1 MALTPAQK
9 LEDAEKAY
17 HDLLTGRALRV
28 VVDRNGERVEFT
40 AANRQMLKAYIDEL
54 RTQLGL
60 GGSSN
65 GPLQFLF

>member
-1 MALTPAQK
+1 MSLMPEQK
-9 LEDAEKAY
+9 LAEAEKAY
-17 HDLLTGRALRV
+17 HDLMTGRALRV

-40 AANRQMLKAYIDEL
+40 ATNRQMLKAYIDEL

-60 GGSSN
+60 NPASG

>member
-1 MALTPAQK
+1 MALTTTQK
-9 LEDAEKAY
+9 LEEAEKAY

-40 AANRQMLKAYIDEL
+40 AMNRQMLKAYIDEL

-60 GGSSN
+60 NTTSN
-65 GPLQFLF
+65 APLQFIF

>member
-1 MALTPAQK
+1 MALTTEQK
-9 LEDAEKAY
+9 LADAEKAY

>member
-1 MALTPAQK
+1 MALTTEQK
-9 LEDAEKAY
+9 LDDAEKAY

-40 AANRQMLKAYIDEL
+40 AMNRQMLKAYIDEL

-60 GGSSN
+60 NTTSN
-65 GPLQFLF
+65 APLQFLF

>member
-1 MALTPAQK
+1 MALTTAQK

>member
-1 MALTPAQK
+1 MALTTEQK

-54 RTQLGL
+54 RTALGL
-60 GGSSN
+60 NPTPG

>member
-1 MALTPAQK
+1 MALTTEQK
-9 LEDAEKAY
+9 LEEAEKAY

-40 AANRQMLKAYIDEL
+40 AANRQMLKIYIDEL
-54 RTQLGL
+54 RKELGL
-60 GGSSN
+60 NNSSN

>member
-1 MALTPAQK
+1 MALTTEQK
-9 LEDAEKAY
+9 LDDAEKAY

-54 RTQLGL
+54 RTALGL
-60 GGSSN
+60 NSTSG

>member
-1 MALTPAQK
+1 MALTTEQK
-9 LEDAEKAY
+9 LDDAEKAY

-40 AANRQMLKAYIDEL
+40 ATNRQMLKAYIDEL

-60 GGSSN
+60 NTTSN
-65 GPLQFLF
+65 APLQFLF